1 MNGKEFVSTVRKNER
16 LKHIPII
23 MLTSDEDIDVEVE
36 LLNLGADA
44 FVSKSKDP
52 RILAAQIK
60 RVSRERNQRVA
71 A

>member
-1 MNGKEFVSTVRKNER
+1 
-16 LKHIPII
+16 
-23 MLTSDEDIDVEVE
+23 VEVE